1 MSTHADPNKAYVWLD
16 GDVYRAPAGTPM
28 PADPFAVAPVS
39 GSSPSVTW
47 DAFGGIE
54 AGFEVNPS
62 RDLKTLPVWN
72 RREAP
77 YKVVKGPLEERFKL
91 RATDYSKATV
101 LTALQGGSIS
111 EIGSGSSLFQWNPGS
126 DEDFA
131 AMFVLRDDDGMSGFY
146 CSKVTL
152 TTPPPRVFG
161 GESLD
166 GFEFELLALDKV
178 VPITNFNPLAP
189 TGP

>member
-1 MSTHADPNKAYVWLD
+1 MSTHANPEKAYVWLD

-28 PADPFAVAPVS
+28 PTDPFANAPVS
-39 GSSPSVTW
+39 GTAPGITW

-62 RDLKTLPVWN
+62 RDIKTLPVWN

-77 YKVVKGPLEERFKL
+77 YKVVKGPLEERIKL

-101 LTALQGGSIS
+101 LTALQGGSIAETS
-111 EIGSGSSLFQWNPGS
+111 TGSKVFQWNPGQ

-131 AMFVLRDDDGMSGFY
+131 IQLLLRDDDGTAGFY
-146 CSKVTL
+146 CSRVTL

-178 VPITNFNPLAP
+178 VPLTSFNPLAP
-189 TGP
+189 

>member
-1 MSTHADPNKAYVWLD
+1 M
-16 GDVYRAPAGTPM
+16 
-28 PADPFAVAPVS
+28 
-39 GSSPSVTW
+39 
-47 DAFGGIE
+47 
-54 AGFEVNPS
+54 
-62 RDLKTLPVWN
+62 
-72 RREAP
+72 
-77 YKVVKGPLEERFKL
+77 VKGPLEERFKL

-111 EIGSGSSLFQWNPGS
+111 EIGSGSSLFQWNPGA

>member
-16 GDVYRAPAGTPM
+16 GDVYRAAAGTAM
-28 PADPFAVAPVS
+28 PEDPFAIAPVT
-39 GSSPSVTW
+39 GSDPVVAW

-72 RREAP
+72 RRAAP
-77 YKVVKGPLEERFKL
+77 YKAVKGTLEERIKL

-101 LTALQGGSIS
+101 LTALQGGDIA
-111 EIGSGSSLFQWNPGS
+111 ETATGVFQWNPGD

-131 AMFVLRDDDGMSGFY
+131 AMFILRDDEGSAGFY
-146 CSKVTL
+146 CSRVTL

-178 VPITNFNPLAP
+178 IPLTSFDPLAN
-189 TGP
+189 